1 MIEQL
6 NKLHIVQLLNRTS
19 FTLFSSNH
27 QTSFSEQPHSYQLT
41 HCRCPPLEFSIII
54 TCGHNYQLSVN
65 VINATNWYPNSVLS
79 LSPMDISNQC
89 NYCHSINV
97 ISVTNGYFNS
107 VQLLS
112 PISINQINVIIV
124 ICISTQCYHCHPWI
138 FQISAII
145 VTNIYIPVQCNHCHW
160 AIMCSTSPA
169 STDTVIADAPPLESS
184 IIITCDH
191 DYQLSSQ
198 CNHCH

>member
-1 MIEQL
+1 MALKIFGTESTSNCPMIEQL

-79 LSPMDISNQC
+79 LLSDQCNQCHQWVFQLSAIVVTNIHTPDQCNHCHMYLNSVLSLSPMDISNQC
-89 NYCHSINV
+89 NYCH
-97 ISVTNGYFNS
+97 
-107 VQLLS
+107 Q
-112 PISINQINVIIV
+112 
-124 ICISTQCYHCHPWI
+124 
-138 FQISAII
+138 
-145 VTNIYIPVQCNHCHW
+145 YIH
-160 AIMCSTSPA
+160 
-169 STDTVIADAPPLESS
+169 SS
-184 IIITCDH
+184 
-191 DYQLSSQ
+191 SM
-198 CNHCH
+198 